1 MSEACTRLTAYLS
14 RLPQMVNAII
24 WGLTQGLTEFL
35 PVSSSGHLVLVPAL
49 LNRASPDLATAAVLH
64 LGTLVAVVF
73 YFRAE
78 MLRMLRFTP
87 DGVKLLKLLIAGTI
101 PAVVIGLVARDS
113 LGSLAESTRGVAI
126 TMVLL
131 GLGLIATR
139 YIPGGDRTADTLKI
153 PDAVAI
159 GIAQA
164 LALIPGVSRSGS
176 TIAAAMMR
184 GVDKADAARFSFL
197 LGIPAIGGAGALEL
211 FDVAQTDIGIT
222 SEMVVG
228 TVVAGVS
235 GYIAIAALIKL
246 ISSTGLVPFGV
257 YTLGFAILSLAVL

>member
-1 MSEACTRLTAYLS
+1 MID
-14 RLPQMVNAII
+14 AII

-64 LGTLVAVVF
+64 LGTLIAVLV

-78 MLRMLRFTP
+78 MMRILRLTT
-87 DGVKLLKLLIAGTI
+87 DGKKLLKLLIVGTI
-101 PAVVIGLVARDS
+101 PAGLIGLIGRDA
-113 LGSLAESTRGVAI
+113 LGGMAESVRGVAF

-131 GLGLIATR
+131 GLGLLATR
-139 YIPGGDRTADTLKI
+139 FIPIGERTGATLRV

-159 GIAQA
+159 GLAQA
-164 LALIPGVSRSGS
+164 VALIPGVSRSGS

-197 LGIPAIGGAGALEL
+197 LGIPAIGGAGLLEML
-211 FDVAQTDIGIT
+211 DVAKTDAGIT
-222 SEMVVG
+222 SEMIVG
-228 TVVAGVS
+228 TIVAGIS
-235 GYIAIAALIKL
+235 GYLAIAGLIKL
-246 ISSTGLVPFGV
+246 ISSWGLVPFGY
-257 YTLGFAILSLAVL
+257 YTLGFALLSLALL

>member
-1 MSEACTRLTAYLS
+1 MID
-14 RLPQMVNAII
+14 AII

-64 LGTLVAVVF
+64 LGTLIAVLV

-78 MLRMLRFTP
+78 MMRILRLTT
-87 DGVKLLKLLIAGTI
+87 DGKKLLKLLIIGTI
-101 PAVVIGLVARDS
+101 PAALIGLIGRGT
-113 LGSLAESTRGVAI
+113 LGGMAESVRGVAF

-131 GLGLIATR
+131 GLGLLATR
-139 YIPGGDRTADTLKI
+139 FIPMGERTGATLRV

-159 GIAQA
+159 GLAQA
-164 LALIPGVSRSGS
+164 VALIPGVSRSGS

-197 LGIPAIGGAGALEL
+197 LGIPAIGGAGLLEML
-211 FDVAQTDIGIT
+211 DVTKTDAGIT
-222 SEMVVG
+222 PEMIVG
-228 TVVAGVS
+228 TVVAGIS
-235 GYIAIAALIKL
+235 GYLAIAGLIKL
-246 ISSTGLVPFGV
+246 ISSWGLVPFGY
-257 YTLGFAILSLAVL
+257 YTLGFALLSLALL